1 MRLNE
6 QEERAVTP
14 ETAEL
19 LFAACVEARR
29 RLRIAER
36 LGHAERAARW
46 ADAAQQLANLLPA
59 RAHRVPG

>member
-1 MRLNE
+1 M
-6 QEERAVTP
+6 TP

-19 LFAACVEARR
+19 LFAACIEARR

-46 ADAAQQLANLLPA
+46 ADAAQQLADLLPA